1 MVKKM
6 RKRKRRNNI
15 EKNAVKNLLIPKIA
29 IHNKNLNINY
39 EWLKTNQGL
48 GYFFEA
54 SSNTKT
60 QS

>member
-1 MVKKM
+1 MVMVKK
-6 RKRKRRNNI
+6 RKNSI
-15 EKNAVKNLLIPKIA
+15 EKNAVKNLLIPKMA
-29 IHNKNLNINY
+29 IHNKNLNFNY
-39 EWLKTNQGL
+39 EWPKTCQGL